1 MHARREN
8 LKKCIAMIWI
18 LTSGIIES
26 HGGKML
32 ISDRGASRIR
42 IADLDGSNLR
52 TLIPS
57 AGTNVRGIAIDRKR
71 NLLFYADNGSNVIYQ
86 AKLDGSERD
95 PIVSTGLRFP
105 ADIALDK
112 ESSKVYWCDK
122 DNDRIE
128 RSDYDGKNRETVIE
142 TEGPYYL
149 DLDLTHKKL
158 YWGDFSGGNIFRA
171 SLPNAENI
179 EKIVSGL
186 IRTRGV
192 KVDPGGGYFYW
203 CDREAHKVQRK
214 KINGGKI
221 EDLYTGL
228 DTPHGMTL
236 DINAK
241 KVYWVDTGT
250 NSIGGTGAKAVS
262 RGDMDGSGK
271 QEILANLSQPWDLTL
286 DTRITNY
293 EEWTKRRFRKDAPS
307 TLNSPGSDPDND
319 QKSNLLEY
327 FSGTDPFVFEKK
339 EIISLRRS
347 SPYME
352 LSYRM
357 INQPIVDIR
366 VSIESSEDLVN
377 WTTNPQDM
385 EESGPSI
392 DKGTITIN
400 HRFNYQKGEKKE
412 KQIRLRISLIDP

>member
-1 MHARREN
+1 MNSRRGN
-8 LKKCIAMIWI
+8 LIKCIAMIWVLASSI
-18 LTSGIIES
+18 MDAQA
-26 HGGKML
+26 GKML

-57 AGTNVRGIAIDRKR
+57 AGTNVRGIAIDMNRD
-71 NLLFYADNGSNVIYQ
+71 LLFYADNGGNVIYQ
-86 AKLDGSERD
+86 AKLDGSERE

-105 ADIALDK
+105 ADLALDK
-112 ESSKVYWCDK
+112 KSSKVYWCDR

-142 TEGPYYL
+142 TESPYYL

-158 YWGDFSGGNIFRA
+158 YWGDFSGGNIFRT
-171 SLPNAENI
+171 SLPDAENT

-192 KVDPGGGYFYW
+192 KVDPNGGYFYW

-214 KINGGKI
+214 PINGGDI

-271 QEILANLSQPWDLTL
+271 QEVLASLSQPWDLTL

-293 EEWTKRRFRKDAPS
+293 EEWKKRRFRKDAPT
-307 TLNSPGSDPDND
+307 TLTSPGSDPDKD
-319 QKSNLLEY
+319 QKNNLLEY
-327 FSGTDPFVFEKK
+327 FSGTNPFVFGKK
-339 EIISLRRS
+339 EILSLRKLN
-347 SPYME
+347 PYIE
-352 LSYRM
+352 LSYR
-357 INQPIVDIR
+357 ITNQPIDDIR
-366 VSIESSEDLVN
+366 FNIEGSENLVD
-377 WTTNPQDM
+377 WTINPQDIEELGTSM
-385 EESGPSI
+385 SEESVLI
-392 DKGTITIN
+392 HK
-400 HRFNYQKGEKKE
+400 RFNYQTVERRSR
-412 KQIRLRISLIDP
+412 QIRLKISLIAP

>member
-1 MHARREN
+1 MQPIGIN
-8 LKKCIAMIWI
+8 LNKCIILICI
-18 LTSGIIES
+18 LTASIIES
-26 HGGKML
+26 QAGKML

-52 TLIPS
+52 TLIAS
-57 AGTNVRGIAIDRKR
+57 AGTNVRGIAIDIKR
-71 NLLFYADNGSNVIYQ
+71 NLLFYADNGGNVIYR
-86 AKLDGSERD
+86 AKLDGSERES
-95 PIVSTGLRFP
+95 IVSTGLRFP
-105 ADIALDK
+105 ADIALDT
-112 ESSKVYWCDK
+112 ESSKIYWCDK

-128 RSDYDGKNRETVIE
+128 RSDYDGRNRETVIE

-149 DLDLTHKKL
+149 DLDLTHNKL

-171 SLPNAENI
+171 SLPNAENT

-192 KVDPGGGYFYW
+192 KVDPSGGYFYW

-214 KINGGKI
+214 PINGGDI

-236 DINAK
+236 DIDAK

-271 QEILANLSQPWDLTL
+271 QEVLASLSQPWDLTL

-293 EEWTKRRFRKDAPS
+293 REWTKRRFRKDSPT
-307 TLNSPGSDPDND
+307 TLNSPESDPDKD

-327 FSGTDPFVFEKK
+327 FSGTDPFVFGTK
-339 EIISLRRS
+339 EIVKLIRS
-347 SPYME
+347 DPYME
-352 LSYRM
+352 LSYTM
-357 INQPIVDIR
+357 INQPIVDIK
-366 VSIESSEDLVN
+366 VSIESSEDLIN
-377 WTTNPQDM
+377 WTIDPQAIK
-385 EESGPSI
+385 ESGSSTVE
-392 DKGTITIN
+392 GSVLIN
-400 HRFNYQKGEKKE
+400 HRFNYQEEKKRGT
-412 KQIRLRISLIDP
+412 QIRLRITLIDP